1 MKTDCL
7 LIHKDDNVVVALKPL
22 AKGKVVT
29 AGGETILLKTGI
41 PAGHK
46 SPRRQIGKGEN
57 VIRYGHPI
65 GHATT
70 GDPCR
75 GVGAHPQPEDQPLG
89 PWIIRTGRSTGHCR
103 SRRQTGSFLPAR
115 P

>member
-46 SPRRQIGKGEN
+46 IARRQIGKGEN
-57 VIRYGHPI
+57 VIKYGHPI

-70 GDPCR
+70 EIPAGEWVHTHNLKTNLSGTRLPCQP
-75 GVGAHPQPEDQPLG
+75 GA
-89 PWIIRTGRSTGHCR
+89 R
-103 SRRQTGSFLPAR
+103 SR
-115 P
+115 